1 MQASGI
7 VRFFHRKHHCYVVA
21 KGSFAGRYA
30 CLPEIDDW
38 GNSID
43 GQPSTLSSLE
53 STLRRA
59 SSKSSHGIAADVEPT
74 SVTDSPSPP
83 DLSSSL
89 NLQEHFGTLRR
100 RSASFHS
107 NSQKVRET
115 EFRFSSL
122 DDKVVSE
129 DGKEDDLCLLIIIT
143 NIMERNYM
151 YIHIIVAIIM

>member
-59 SSKSSHGIAADVEPT
+59 SSKSSHVTAADVEPT
-74 SVTDSPSPP
+74 SVTDSLSPP

-100 RSASFHS
+100 RSTS

-115 EFRFSSL
+115 EFRFGLL

-129 DGKEDDLCLLIIIT
+129 DGKEDD
-143 NIMERNYM
+143 IMFTDYKD
-151 YIHIIVAIIM
+151 

>member
-21 KGSFAGRYA
+21 KGSFAGKYA

-43 GQPSTLSSLE
+43 GQPSTLSSLG

-59 SSKSSHGIAADVEPT
+59 SSKSPHGIAADVEPT
-74 SVTDSPSPP
+74 SVTDSPDSPSPP

-143 NIMERNYM
+143 NITEKNLTF
-151 YIHIIVAIIM
+151 